1 MASEPIKGA
10 SEMKVFLQT
19 RSEGSFE
26 WNKEVREFVQI
37 PFVGEYLALSTD
49 SAWYKVEL
57 VVHTPFP
64 CDYDAEV
71 YAVEVDYL
79 EITKQA
85 FGHAQNTSYMA
96 KLAEHTQDEQS
107 PDQSGTAAYS
117 HGIKFYPR
125 HGSSGELFDATYM
138 ETVLEALKKAGIA
151 PDSYTA
157 PSTNPSAGY
166 YSYTTVDDLKYEK
179 ARQILNEFNIKL
191 EE

>member
-1 MASEPIKGA
+1 MPTKGA

-26 WNKEVREFVQI
+26 WNKEFREFVQI
-37 PFVGEYLALSTD
+37 PFVGEYLALSTE

-71 YAVEVDYL
+71 YAVEVDYS
-79 EITKQA
+79 EITKEA
-85 FGHAQNTSYMA
+85 FGQAQPTAYVA
-96 KLAEHTQDEQS
+96 KLAVNTPEEKAHDR
-107 PDQSGTAAYS
+107 AAYKNTV
-117 HGIKFYPR
+117 KFYPR

-151 PDSYTA
+151 PDSYNA
-157 PSTNPSAGY
+157 PATDPSAGY
-166 YSYTTVDDLKYEK
+166 YSCTTVDEIKYGK
-179 ARQILNEFNIKL
+179 VVQILNEFNIKL
-191 EE
+191 ED